1 MLHATRPNHPTAP
14 HESMLGAQLVLALG
28 AGKLLQ
34 ARHRHGSTWA
44 SPWCCRAGRGVV
56 LAAHGEGGHQVRAP
70 SVRRAR
76 RSQLCQTILVSWGAG
91 IRP

>member
-1 MLHATRPNHPTAP
+1 MLHATRPNHPAAP
-14 HESMLGAQLVLALG
+14 HKSMLGAQLVLALG

-44 SPWCCRAGRGVV
+44 SPGCGRARRGVV
-56 LAAHGEGGHQVRAP
+56 LAPHGEGGHQVRAP
-70 SVRRAR
+70 SVRRAW

>member
-1 MLHATRPNHPTAP
+1 MLHATRPNHPAAP
-14 HESMLGAQLVLALG
+14 HDSMLGAQLVLALG

-44 SPWCCRAGRGVV
+44 SPGCCRAGRGVV

-70 SVRRAR
+70 SVRKLT
-76 RSQLCQTILVSWGAG
+76 SKFILLYHF
-91 IRP
+91 ITQCLLNC